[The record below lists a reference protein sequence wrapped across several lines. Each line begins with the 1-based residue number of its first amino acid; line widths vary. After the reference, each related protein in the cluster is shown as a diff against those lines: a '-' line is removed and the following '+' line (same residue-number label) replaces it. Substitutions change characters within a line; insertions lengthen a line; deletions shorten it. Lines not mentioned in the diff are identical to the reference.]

1 MQYFPWCA
9 QYLFLAIGNI
19 CFWLLAIFVSDSEY
33 LFLAQNV
40 YFKHAMRF
48 WHASNWQYSPGRAI
62 ASYTTA
68 PVVYCLYFCQCAT
81 APAIFAIGLVNLN
94 RFTFYEIL
102 VLTAISPIIPFL
114 VWITQAS
121 AEHCIAFSPCICN
134 LWQTCN
140 SLLLCFTQHLYVQ
153 YLHVMQGLSCMWYFC
168 DILMWRT
175 HSHPIPARKWWATPC
190 IIQPPFP
197 MEIVYLKHPSVA
209 FWFSLSW
216 ICRLWGNVQDLC
228 SSK

>member
-1 MQYFPWCA
+1 
-9 QYLFLAIGNI
+9 
-19 CFWLLAIFVSDSEY
+19 
-33 LFLAQNV
+33 
-40 YFKHAMRF
+40 MRF

-68 PVVYCLYFCQCAT
+68 PVVYRLYFCQCAT

-140 SLLLCFTQHLYVQ
+140 SLLLCFTQQTCMCNTCMLCKVCLVCDTSVIYLCDVHIVTQ
-153 YLHVMQGLSCMWYFC
+153 YPLVSGELPHASSN
-168 DILMWRT
+168 
-175 HSHPIPARKWWATPC
+175 H
-190 IIQPPFP
+190 PFP
-197 MEIVYLKHPSVA
+197 WKLFIWNTLVWLSDFRYLEFVDCEEM
-209 FWFSLSW
+209 
-216 ICRLWGNVQDLC
+216 CRIFAVQSRKRGGGGGYPCWMGKKRGRCLWGL
-228 SSK
+228 